1 MEVALGVGSLVLLAG
16 GITAVVRRAIRPG
29 QALGVVAIAA
39 AVSIIAVLADWLADG
54 RSMGAVYR
62 FAVVAPT
69 TLAGMAMAVSLVV
82 QRQRRIP

>member
-16 GITAVVRRAIRPG
+16 GVTAVVRRAIRPS
-29 QALGVVAIAA
+29 QAVGVLAIAA
-39 AVSIIAVLADWLADG
+39 TVAAIAVLADWLAEG
-54 RSMGAVYR
+54 RSLGGVYQ

>member
-16 GITAVVRRAIRPG
+16 GVTAVVRRAIRPS
-29 QALGVVAIAA
+29 QAVGVLAIAA
-39 AVSIIAVLADWLADG
+39 AVAVIAVLADWLAEG
-54 RSMGAVYR
+54 RSLGAVYQ